1 MAAKQVWDLV
11 MRLQREKSNS
21 DEISTSQVSCIDQI
35 ILIDRSVDLI
45 TPLATQVTYEGL
57 IDEIFG
63 INNNT
68 ANFPI
73 DNFLSSEERVT
84 ESLTEEKKQVILN
97 SADKIFVDIR
107 DKSFTAVCFWS
118 YQKYESDECGCR
130 FLYI

>member
-21 DEISTSQVSCIDQI
+21 DEIATSQVSCIDQI

-68 ANFPI
+68 VNFPI

-107 DKSFTAVCFWS
+107 DKSFTAVCFWF
-118 YQKYESDECGCR
+118 YQKYMSQ
-130 FLYI
+130 